1 MIEPKC
7 AACGKLNCMQAS
19 PSSEPPKFCPMENFG
34 ETIDAAT
41 AEYKDDPE
49 KRELALNSARV
60 EGEGYGKW
68 TRVEETIHF
77 ARKIGAKKIGIATCV
92 GLRKESQMLTEIL
105 ESNGI
110 EPVSV
115 CCKTGGVDKC
125 EIGLKQ
131 EEKILEGF
139 HESICNPVA
148 QARILNEIG
157 TDMNIMMGLCVGHD
171 MLFLK
176 EADAPTTVLVVKDR
190 VTGHNPVAALYLSP
204 MYYRR
209 LFSV

>member
-1 MIEPKC
+1 
-7 AACGKLNCMQAS
+7 
-19 PSSEPPKFCPMENFG
+19 MENYG
-34 ETIDAAT
+34 ETIEIAT
-41 AEYKDDPE
+41 AEYKSDPQKE
-49 KRELALNSARV
+49 RLALAAARV
-60 EGEGYGKW
+60 EGRGYGRW

-77 ARKIGAKKIGIATCV
+77 AREIGAKKIGIATCV
-92 GLRKESQMLTEIL
+92 GLRKESQLLAEIL
-105 ESNGI
+105 ESNGL

-125 EIGLKQ
+125 EIGLTQ
-131 EEKILEGF
+131 EEKIMEGF

-157 TDMNIMMGLCVGHD
+157 TEMNIMMGLCVGHD

-176 EADAPTTVLVVKDR
+176 EAEAPTTVLVVKDR
-190 VTGHNPVAALYLSP
+190 VTGHNPVAALNLSHF
-204 MYYRR
+204 YYRK

>member
-1 MIEPKC
+1 MKDPKC
-7 AACGKLNCMQAS
+7 ASCGKLNCIQSA
-19 PSSEPPKFCPMENFG
+19 PSSDPPQFCPMENFK
-34 ETIDAAT
+34 ETVEAAV
-41 AEYKDDPE
+41 AEYRNDPLKE
-49 KRELALNSARV
+49 KIALNSARV
-60 EGEGYGKW
+60 EGEGYGRW

-77 ARKIGAKKIGIATCV
+77 ARKIGAKKIGIATCI
-92 GLRKESQMLTEIL
+92 GLRKESQTLAEIL
-105 ESNGI
+105 ESNGM

-125 EIGLKQ
+125 EIGLEQ
-131 EEKILEGF
+131 EEKVMEGF

-171 MLFLK
+171 ILFLK
-176 EADAPTTVLVVKDR
+176 EAEAPTTVLVVKDR
-190 VTGHNPVAALYLSP
+190 VTGHNPAAPLYLSQL
-204 MYYRR
+204 YYRK